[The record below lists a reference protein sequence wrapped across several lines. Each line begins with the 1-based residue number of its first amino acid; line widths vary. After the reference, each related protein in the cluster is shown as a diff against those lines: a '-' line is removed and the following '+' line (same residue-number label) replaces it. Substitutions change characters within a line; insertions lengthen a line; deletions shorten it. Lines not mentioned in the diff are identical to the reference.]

1 MHRVLLVIFL
11 TDLNV
16 NDVSCRTSPER
27 KCLFLALNY
36 STKQNSLN
44 VTIIRGW
51 SHVHFPV
58 MLGDLSNILG
68 RGLSTFPFHLGR
80 FFGIFSVPMSQG
92 LFTVTASNL
101 FHDSD
106 QTFMSSNF
114 HPEYSPPPAEAAES
128 TNGNY
133 ILCLDYSKS
142 ISGSG
147 WEDYP
152 SPGQRDPTREKQMM
166 LLSLSLSLPC
176 SEFTRRGL
184 SLGCQRPSA
193 GHLGAPEPSPCVTFS
208 SYVLI

>member
-68 RGLSTFPFHLGR
+68 R
-80 FFGIFSVPMSQG
+80 
-92 LFTVTASNL
+92 
-101 FHDSD
+101 
-106 QTFMSSNF
+106 
-114 HPEYSPPPAEAAES
+114 
-128 TNGNY
+128 
-133 ILCLDYSKS
+133 
-142 ISGSG
+142 
-147 WEDYP
+147 
-152 SPGQRDPTREKQMM
+152 
-166 LLSLSLSLPC
+166 
-176 SEFTRRGL
+176 
-184 SLGCQRPSA
+184 
-193 GHLGAPEPSPCVTFS
+193 
-208 SYVLI
+208 